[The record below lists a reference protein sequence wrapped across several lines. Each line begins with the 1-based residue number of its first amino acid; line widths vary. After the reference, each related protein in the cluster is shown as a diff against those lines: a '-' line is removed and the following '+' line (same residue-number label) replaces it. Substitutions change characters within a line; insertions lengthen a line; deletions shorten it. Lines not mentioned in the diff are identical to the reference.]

1 MSKGFGLLKIRRTV
15 RRIGVNLQRVLEV
28 EYFLILIV
36 EIAVI
41 VLNNIFRIKLSFK
54 FVETCKFM
62 VLCTVFGQI
71 LRKLRLRKN

>member
-54 FVETCKFM
+54 FVETCIFM